1 MTTEKGARAFGI
13 LPQGAGIQQV
23 SRLSRECLQIPVSCW
38 QMSQFT
44 IDQTELISLRSP
56 GISDAGIQ
64 RSVAYTD
71 GQLNGYVLL

>member
-1 MTTEKGARAFGI
+1 MTTEKGVRAVGI
-13 LPQGAGIQQV
+13 LRQGAGIQQV
-23 SRLSRECLQIPVSCW
+23 SRFSRESLQLRVSYW

-44 IDQTELISLRSP
+44 INQTKLIISKTP

-71 GQLNGYVLL
+71 GQRNRYVLP